1 MITIDLIRHRYLE
14 YRRNPQFYGNTLAK
28 VMMYFA
34 GLMFAGY
41 LLLFG
46 FITPSMFGD
55 LFPAYEPYHIIGKWF
70 AVVLAVD
77 MAVRFMYQK
86 SPSSGIKPYYLLPIN
101 RRRLVNL
108 LMLGNVTSLYNLM
121 WLCFAV
127 PFAAISVT
135 RFYGFGG
142 FMSFVC
148 AFILLI
154 LFNNLLFIIFRVLI
168 NRSVWFVVLPVVFY
182 LGMIVAVAVSDGVVA
197 PLFVTLGDE
206 MASHGWMVSA
216 ALLPLLALMWLA
228 AYRLVSSVLRQELAA
243 TSAVEGRARV
253 TDYSFFDRFG
263 DVGAYMKLE
272 MKMVMRNKNCRTQF
286 ILGLVVIAMF
296 VGLLFAGAY
305 ETTFM
310 HSFALVY
317 VFSVF
322 GIMILSMTMSY
333 EGNYID
339 CLLVREVSILTLLK
353 AKYYLQCLFAVLPLL
368 AVIPLMVDGSVAP
381 GTCLALYLF
390 TCGAIFPLVLQLAV
404 YNKKSAP
411 LNETVNVKSSNI
423 TGINTLITMVALF
436 VPSLLLTLLDA
447 LLDQLMTNLV
457 LAVMGLAGMMTSGR
471 WLGNIY
477 GRFNKRKYENLEG
490 FRATR

>member
-108 LMLGNVTSLYNLM
+108 LMLGNVASLYNLM
-121 WLCFAV
+121 WLCYA
-127 PFAAISVT
+127 
-135 RFYGFGG
+135 
-142 FMSFVC
+142 
-148 AFILLI
+148 
-154 LFNNLLFIIFRVLI
+154 VLI

-411 LNETVNVKSSNI
+411 LNETVNVKSSNV

>member
-108 LMLGNVTSLYNLM
+108 LMLGNVASLYNLM
-121 WLCFAV
+121 WLCYAV
-127 PFAAISVT
+127 PFA
-135 RFYGFGG
+135 
-142 FMSFVC
+142 
-148 AFILLI
+148 
-154 LFNNLLFIIFRVLI
+154 LI

-411 LNETVNVKSSNI
+411 LNETVNVKSSNV